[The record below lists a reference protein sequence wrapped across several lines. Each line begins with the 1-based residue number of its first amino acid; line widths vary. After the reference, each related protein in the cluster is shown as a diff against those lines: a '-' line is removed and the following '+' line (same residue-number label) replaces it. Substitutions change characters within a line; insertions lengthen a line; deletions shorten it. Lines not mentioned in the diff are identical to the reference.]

1 MRRYERWN
9 SECNGRMRAINVG
22 MERTDIAQANEVLE
36 RPNWADGGYGMT
48 IVSWWFGLMYKQV
61 L

>member
-1 MRRYERWN
+1 MRWYECFN

-22 MERTDIAQANEVLE
+22 MERTDIAQSNEVLG

-48 IVSWWFGLMYKQV
+48 IGS
-61 L
+61 